1 MNPRSGSDSSSCP
14 VEPEALVMKG
24 QGSALLSRF
33 PLREC
38 VRMAAP
44 QERTQEPLMAVS
56 SSGPL
61 FGLQAGVNG
70 LRGQRGFRFTAAGRL
85 LAVVPFVSKKHER
98 YPVLALLALFIR
110 AGISFCSFRH
120 AKNMTG
126 RACRCDC
133 CDCCDS
139 TSCGVLVAFC
149 PSQAA

>member
-1 MNPRSGSDSSSCP
+1 
-14 VEPEALVMKG
+14 MKG

-33 PLREC
+33 PLREGAHGGTTGENA
-38 VRMAAP
+38 RAIDGGKLIRASFWP
-44 QERTQEPLMAVS
+44 
-56 SSGPL
+56 SGWRQWPEWPK
-61 FGLQAGVNG
+61 V
-70 LRGQRGFRFTAAGRL
+70 FRFTAAGRV

-110 AGISFCSFRH
+110 AGISFCSYRL

-126 RACRCDC
+126 RACR

>member
-1 MNPRSGSDSSSCP
+1 
-14 VEPEALVMKG
+14 MKG

-33 PLREC
+33 PLREG
-38 VRMAAP
+38 VHGGTTEENA
-44 QERTQEPLMAVS
+44 RTIEGGS
-56 SSGPL
+56 SSWPL

-70 LRGQRGFRFTAAGRL
+70 LSGQRVFRFTAAGRV

-110 AGISFCSFRH
+110 AGISFCSFRL

-133 CDCCDS
+133 CDS
-139 TSCGVLVAFC
+139 TSRGVLVAFF
-149 PSQAA
+149 PLQAA

>member
-1 MNPRSGSDSSSCP
+1 
-14 VEPEALVMKG
+14 
-24 QGSALLSRF
+24 
-33 PLREC
+33 
-38 VRMAAP
+38 MAAS

-70 LRGQRGFRFTAAGRL
+70 LRGQMVFRFTAAGRL

-110 AGISFCSFRH
+110 AGVSFCTFRL

-133 CDCCDS
+133 CDS
-139 TSCGVLVAFC
+139 TSCGVPVAFC